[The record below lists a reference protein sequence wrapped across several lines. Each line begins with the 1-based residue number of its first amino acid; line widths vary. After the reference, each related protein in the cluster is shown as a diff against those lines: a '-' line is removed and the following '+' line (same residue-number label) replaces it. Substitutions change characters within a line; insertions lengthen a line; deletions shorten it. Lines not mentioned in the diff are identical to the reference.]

1 MVLVLT
7 EWAGVQNSRIFNLS
21 SLKGNINITCTMLGV
36 VGIRELG
43 QTNKKVES
51 SRRRC
56 VGTRHC
62 EGEEALGPF
71 TNDVS

>member
-7 EWAGVQNSRIFNLS
+7 EWAGVQNSRKFNLS
-21 SLKGNINITCTMLGV
+21 SLKSNNITGTMLRV